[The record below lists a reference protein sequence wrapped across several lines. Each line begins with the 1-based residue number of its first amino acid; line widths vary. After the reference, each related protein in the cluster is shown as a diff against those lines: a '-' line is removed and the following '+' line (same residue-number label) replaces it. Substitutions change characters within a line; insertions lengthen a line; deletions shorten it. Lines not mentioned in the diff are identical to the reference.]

1 MTEITF
7 EQIHDFIKQ
16 TDLMVKNEPKNMR
29 TVVLLS
35 LDADRILRKM
45 TSGQFQ
51 KSEDGSADT
60 FRGLPIVH
68 VMADGWISVVWE
80 DDNE

>member
-35 LDADRILRKM
+35 LDAERMLRKM